1 MNALQR
7 YLAAISRCWRELLFA
22 YTRERALVPI
32 PVRRVEPCVNP
43 RLHGRGRS

>member
-7 YLAAISRCWRELLFA
+7 YLAAILRCCRELLFA

-32 PVRRVEPCVNP
+32 PVRRVDPYVDP
-43 RLHGRGRS
+43 RIDGRRRS

>member
-7 YLAAISRCWRELLFA
+7 YLAAILHRWRELLFA

-32 PVRRVEPCVNP
+32 PVRRDPYIHP
-43 RLHGRGRS
+43 RIDGRGRS